1 MRKKI
6 PKRILTLLLAVLMI
20 MQAVPV
26 YALEANAGGDGDNV
40 PGSSGESSV
49 YNWGRDKHPFS

>member
-6 PKRILTLLLAVLMI
+6 PKRILALLLLVAMLSTSI
-20 MQAVPV
+20 PV